1 MARKTV
7 VVGVVSMVLASLF
20 AAFVL
25 SQVGWDVTIFTAFGE
40 EATVTSE
47 YAEQRLG
54 DVWLRTVQGHDGKF
68 FFVQANDPW
77 VLDPE
82 NNAAVLDRPLYRS
95 QRMLY
100 PVLAG
105 GGGLFGPELI
115 VWALLIVNIVSMG
128 VGSWTVAA
136 LAMTFGGSRWWG
148 LSFVL
153 NLGFI
158 SEMNIDGAGVVAA
171 AAAFAAVLAFYRG
184 RRSWGLALLVLAVLA
199 REAMLLVAAGVA
211 LSMWMHDRKKDALV
225 SLAIPVSAVGIWAI
239 YLRLQIGWETGGS
252 QVQEIGFPFVGFI
265 RSIPGWLGEPF
276 DLLVAVI
283 VLTLFFVFAQR
294 AVASKELLGFA
305 FLGFTVLGIVFTQQV
320 WQSYFDI
327 TRAVAPVITSFVLLA
342 FAHNGTREA
351 TVAEELSA

>member
-7 VVGVVSMVLASLF
+7 VVGFVSMVFASLF
-20 AAFVL
+20 AVFVL
-25 SQVGWDVTIFTAFGE
+25 SQVDWDVTIFTAFGE
-40 EATVTSE
+40 DATATSE

-82 NNAAVLDRPLYRS
+82 THAAVLDRPLYRS

-115 VWALLIVNIVSMG
+115 VWALLVVNIISMG
-128 VGSWTVAA
+128 LGGWAVAA
-136 LAMTFGGSRWWG
+136 LATTLGGSRWWG
-148 LSFVL
+148 LSFAL

-199 REAMLLVAAGVA
+199 REAMLLVAAGIA
-211 LSMWMHDRKKDALV
+211 LWMWMHERKKIALL
-225 SLAIPVSAVGIWAI
+225 SLAIPVTAVGIWAV
-239 YLRLQIGWETGGS
+239 YLRLQIGWESGGS

-276 DLLVAVI
+276 NFLVAVI
-283 VLTLFFVFAQR
+283 VLALLGVFARR

-305 FLGFTVLGIVFTQQV
+305 FLGFALLGVVFTRQV

-327 TRAVAPVITSFVLLA
+327 TRAVAPIITSFVLLA
-342 FAHNGTREA
+342 FARDRTNVTNPA
-351 TVAEELSA
+351 KELSA